1 LQLPPL
7 NVGFFRFHFGLE
19 SGHVANV
26 EHELK
31 QTFASPEFEADK
43 WFKGAQR
50 ALDAIRIFWNGLDRS
65 RKRKTT

>member
-1 LQLPPL
+1 
-7 NVGFFRFHFGLE
+7 
-19 SGHVANV
+19 V
-26 EHELK
+26 EHELN

-43 WFKGAQR
+43 WFKGALH